1 MENPATILKGVDLE
15 LFSIGRVEP
24 EPGDEVVTSD
34 LPDIPSYRRL
44 VVSRGRAVGAT
55 VLGHHPA
62 DLAAAQKVVRDNA
75 AVGPVSMG
83 MLRSGNWSVL
93 GDRERLAY

>member
-1 MENPATILKGVDLE
+1 
-15 LFSIGRVEP
+15 
-24 EPGDEVVTSD
+24 
-34 LPDIPSYRRL
+34 
-44 VVSRGRAVGAT
+44 VGAT